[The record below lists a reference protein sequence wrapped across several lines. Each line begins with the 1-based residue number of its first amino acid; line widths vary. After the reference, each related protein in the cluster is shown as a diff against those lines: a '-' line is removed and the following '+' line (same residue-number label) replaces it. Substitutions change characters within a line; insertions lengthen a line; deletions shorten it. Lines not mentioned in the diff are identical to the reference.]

1 MTDILLGHAYF
12 LKYDVVERR
21 VMKPYPPLGILYL
34 SAYLKRAGHSVEVFD
49 ATFRDFNDFE
59 SIVKRLRPRIL
70 GLYANIITRDNVI
83 RLVQIA
89 KANGVEF
96 VIAGGPDASEWC
108 DLYFASGVDVIG
120 INEGELTLQELV
132 PWLQRNG
139 MRDLEQVR
147 GILFMKDG
155 RVHRTP
161 PRPSITNLD
170 SLPWPDR
177 DVLNM
182 EEYFAAWKSHHGESS
197 VSLITARGCPFHC
210 AWCSSEVFGH
220 THRQRSPKDV
230 VDEMLMLKERYHP
243 DIMWISD
250 DVLTINK
257 KWTNEFVREV
267 KTRGAQHPYECLS
280 RADIVDYDILKG
292 LQESGCFRIW
302 YGAESGSQKV
312 LDSMRKGTTVEQVRE
327 AAKMTHKAG
336 MQAGFFIL
344 LGYPDE
350 TTADI
355 RLTIDFLK
363 ETRPDVVGTSVAFPI
378 KGTEFYNRVEDR
390 LILDDNW
397 SARNQNKLLF
407 NGKYPPLYYWFAAR
421 WLVKEVNVDRLWRME
436 KRPYARIA
444 IEGIKALVA
453 QAGVRA
459 VDALSFHRTQ
469 PKRWPVRRGVPDR
482 T

>member
-12 LKYDVVERR
+12 LKYDVIERR

-34 SAYLKRAGHSVEVFD
+34 SAFLKRSGFSVEVFD
-49 ATFRDFNDFE
+49 STFRDFTDFE
-59 SIVKRLRPRIL
+59 GTVRGVKPRIV
-70 GLYANIITRDNVI
+70 GLYANIITRDNVL
-83 RLVQIA
+83 RLAQMA

-108 DLYFASGVDVIG
+108 DKYFANGVDIIG

-132 PWLQRNG
+132 PWLQEKG
-139 MRDLEQVR
+139 MKDIEQVR
-147 GILFMKDG
+147 GIIFSRNG

-161 PRPSITNLD
+161 PRPAITDLD

-182 EEYFAAWKSHHGESS
+182 NEYFAAWKSHHGESS

-220 THRQRSPKDV
+220 SHRQRTPKNV
-230 VDEMLMLKERYHP
+230 VDEMMMLKERYSP

-257 KWTNEFVREV
+257 KWTMEFVREV
-267 KTRGAQHPYECLS
+267 KARKAQHPYECLS
-280 RADIVDYDILKG
+280 RVDREDEEILRG
-292 LQESGCFRIW
+292 LRETGCFRIW

-312 LDSMRKGTTVEQVRE
+312 LDSMRKGTTVAQVRE
-327 AAKMTHKAG
+327 AARITRGLG

-350 TTADI
+350 TTTDI
-355 RLTIDFLK
+355 QLTIDFLK
-363 ETRPDVVGTSVAFPI
+363 ETRPDVVGTSIAFPI
-378 KGTEFYNRVEDR
+378 KGTEFYERVANRVIPNE
-390 LILDDNW
+390 NW
-397 SARNQNKLLF
+397 SSRNQNKLLF
-407 NGKYPPLYYWFAAR
+407 KGKYPRLYYWFAAR
-421 WLVKEVNVDRLWRME
+421 WLVKSVNIDRMWRME
-436 KRPYARIA
+436 SRPYLRIA
-444 IEGIKALVA
+444 IESLKMAIARTGVALVD
-453 QAGVRA
+453 RA
-459 VDALSFHRTQ
+459 SFHRTQ
-469 PKRWPVRRGVPDR
+469 PKKLAPSTRHA
-482 T
+482 

>member
-12 LKYDVVERR
+12 LKYDIIERR

-34 SAYLKRAGHSVEVFD
+34 SAFLKREGFSVEVFD
-49 ATFRDFNDFE
+49 STFRDFNDFE
-59 SIVKRLRPRIL
+59 SMVKRVKPRIV
-70 GLYANIITRDNVI
+70 GLYANIITRDNVL
-83 RLVQIA
+83 RLSRIA

-96 VIAGGPDASEWC
+96 VLAGGPDASEWC
-108 DLYFASGVDVIG
+108 DKYFANGVDVIG
-120 INEGELTLQELV
+120 LNEGELTLQELI
-132 PWLQRNG
+132 PHLQQKG
-139 MRDLEQVR
+139 MKDVEQVR
-147 GILFMKDG
+147 GIMFSRNG
-155 RVHRTP
+155 RAQRSA
-161 PRPSITNLD
+161 PRPTVTDLD

-177 DVLNM
+177 DVLKM
-182 EEYFAAWKSHHGESS
+182 DEYFHAWKSHHGESA

-257 KWTNEFVREV
+257 KWTHEFIREV
-267 KTRGAQHPYECLS
+267 KARNAQHPYECLS
-280 RADIVDYDILKG
+280 RVDLVDPEILKG
-292 LQESGCFRIW
+292 LKETGCFRIW

-312 LDSMRKGTTVEQVRE
+312 LDSMTKGTTVAQVRE
-327 AAKMTHKAG
+327 AARVTQEMG

-378 KGTEFYNRVEDR
+378 KGTEFYKRVENRIMPDE
-390 LILDDNW
+390 NW
-397 SARNQNKLLF
+397 SSRNQNKMLF
-407 NGKYPPLYYWFAAR
+407 KGKYPRLYYWFAAR
-421 WLVKEVNVDRLWRME
+421 WLVKEVNVDKMWRME
-436 KRPYARIA
+436 KPPYTRIA
-444 IEGIKALVA
+444 IESAKAAVA
-453 QAGVRA
+453 RAGVAA
-459 VDALSFHRTQ
+459 VDVASFYRSQ
-469 PKRWPVRRGVPDR
+469 A
-482 T
+482 

>member
-34 SAYLKRAGHSVEVFD
+34 SAFLKRSGFSVEVFD
-49 ATFRDFNDFE
+49 STFRDFADFE
-59 SIVKRLRPRIL
+59 RAVQRVKPRIV
-70 GLYANIITRDNVI
+70 GLYANIITRENVL
-83 RLVQIA
+83 RLAQIA
-89 KANGVEF
+89 KVNGVEF

-108 DLYFASGVDVIG
+108 NKYFENGVDIIG

-132 PWLQRNG
+132 PGLQKNG
-139 MRDLEQVR
+139 MKGIEQIR
-147 GILFMKDG
+147 GIMFLKDG
-155 RVHRTP
+155 HVHRTP
-161 PRPSITNLD
+161 GRPSITDLN

-182 EEYFAAWKSHHGESS
+182 DEYFAAWKTRHGERS

-230 VDEMLMLKERYHP
+230 VDEMLMLKERYKP

-257 KWTNEFVREV
+257 KWTMEFVREV
-267 KTRGAQHPYECLS
+267 TNRNAQHPYECLS
-280 RADIVDYDILKG
+280 RADLVDPDILQG
-292 LQESGCFRIW
+292 LRKTGCFRIW

-312 LDSMRKGTTVEQVRE
+312 LDSMRKGTTVAQVRE
-327 AAKMTHKAG
+327 AARITQAVG

-344 LGYPDE
+344 LGYPEE
-350 TTADI
+350 TTKDI
-355 RLTIDFLK
+355 RMTIDFLK

-378 KGTEFYNRVEDR
+378 KGTEFYKRVEHHIIPDE
-390 LILDDNW
+390 NW
-397 SARNQNKLLF
+397 SSRNQNKLLF
-407 NGKYPPLYYWFAAR
+407 KGKYPRLYYWFAAR
-421 WLVKEVNVDRLWRME
+421 WLVKEVNIDKMWRMK
-436 KRPYARIA
+436 KRPYAKIA
-444 IEGIKALVA
+444 LESAKVA
-453 QAGVRA
+453 VARLGVA
-459 VDALSFHRTQ
+459 TVDAASFYRSHA
-469 PKRWPVRRGVPDR
+469 
-482 T
+482 